1 MNKSSRKADFIHLKG
16 GREHNLKNIEL
27 RIPRERL
34 VVITG
39 VSGSGKSSLAFDT
52 LYAEGYRKYMDSL
65 STRARQLLDQV
76 KKPEVD
82 FIHGLSPVIAI
93 EQRTGGAANPRS
105 TVATVTEIA
114 DYARLLWS
122 VQGQAF
128 CPIDGGAIERRSVDD
143 CIDRIF
149 LEPDGARIVI
159 LAPVLKA
166 KSALLREELPRMRTR
181 GFNRVRI
188 DGQIKNLDDPDLIE
202 PQSGE
207 RTVELV
213 IDRVVLGPD
222 QRSRIADSLELAF
235 REGKDRAII
244 LAQDKRADS
253 WREFAVSQHLAC
265 VQCGRVY
272 EPVTSKFFSYNHPS
286 GACPT
291 CGGIGRTLQFD
302 ANLVVPNPDLP
313 VKKGAIKPWRIGSRR
328 MIIKRNAILKQLAAQ
343 LPFDPTIP
351 WNDLSDEV
359 RQTILHGAGERLF
372 SFKLT
377 GGNKKA
383 ELMPFI
389 GVLAELEETRRTT
402 SSDGL
407 KARLMAY
414 QISSK
419 CQDCRGSRLK
429 PESLA
434 VRLKGQDFP
443 GFMAM
448 TIEEGEN
455 FSGQLANLES
465 GSGRA
470 HEALAGLRERL
481 FFLKEMGLGYLTL
494 DRQYTTLSGGESQR
508 ARLATQLGM
517 GLTGVAYVLDEPTIG
532 LHPADSYR
540 LLRSLIDLR
549 DRGNAVIVVE
559 HDEDTMLAAD
569 HLIELG
575 PGAGQEGGEII
586 YEGAP
591 EGAGLSTGSRTGL
604 YLDGKMKI
612 EKNAASLP
620 PKNRWLTVKGARCH
634 NLKNIDAAFPVGL
647 LSCVTGVSGS
657 GKSTLVNEI
666 LAKRAAFE
674 LNRAKV
680 IPGAHEDVEGLGFFT
695 KMVLVDQSPIGRS
708 PRSNPATY
716 VKLFDPLRK
725 LFSQCPLAKV
735 RGYKA
740 SRFSFN
746 VRGGRCE
753 RCKGDGLIKLDM
765 LFLADVYSECPSCRG
780 RRYNRETLEVRFKGK
795 NIAEVLELTVDEACH
810 LFRRQ
815 PKIIAKL
822 STLQAVGLG
831 YIRLGQPSNTLS
843 GGEAQRIKLSLEL
856 SKRSD
861 GGTLYLLDEPTT
873 GLHWA
878 DIQNLLDLLYQLR
891 DGGHTIIIIEHH
903 LDIIRL
909 ADWVLDL
916 GPGGGEAGGEILF
929 AGPPE
934 NLLETE
940 KSLTAKCLRNYLARK
955 APATSPEGGDSRL
968 GRAVTP

>member
-1 MNKSSRKADFIHLKG
+1 MNKNGSKADFIHIKG

-27 RIPRERL
+27 RIPREQL
-34 VVITG
+34 VVVTG

-76 KKPEVD
+76 KRPEVD

-93 EQRTGGAANPRS
+93 EQRTAGAANPRS

-114 DYARLLWS
+114 DYARLLWA

-128 CPIDGGAIERRSVDD
+128 CPVDGGVIERRSLDD

-149 LEPDGARIVI
+149 VEPKGARMVI
-159 LAPVLKA
+159 LAPVLQA
-166 KSALLREELPRMRTR
+166 KTALLREELPRMRTR
-181 GFNRVRI
+181 GFQRVRI
-188 DGQIKNLDDPDLIE
+188 DGQIINLDDSHLIE
-202 PQSGE
+202 PKSGQ
-207 RTVELV
+207 RNVELV
-213 IDRVVLGPD
+213 IDRLVLAQD

-235 REGKDRAII
+235 REGKDRAVI
-244 LAQDKRADS
+244 LIQDNKES
-253 WREFAVSQHLAC
+253 PWRELSLSQHLAC
-265 VQCGRVY
+265 SDCGRVY
-272 EPVTSKFFSYNHPS
+272 EPVTPKFFSYNHPA
-286 GACPT
+286 GACPK
-291 CGGIGRTLQFD
+291 CGGIGRTLQFE
-302 ANLVVPNPDLP
+302 AALVVPDPELP
-313 VKKGAIKPWRIGSRR
+313 VRKGAIKPWRLGSRR

-343 LPFDPTIP
+343 LPFEPTIP
-351 WNDLSDEV
+351 WNDLPEEV
-359 RQTILHGAGERLF
+359 RHTLLHGAGERLF

-377 GGNKKA
+377 GGNKKP
-383 ELMPFI
+383 ELMPFAGI
-389 GVLAELEETRRTT
+389 LADLEETRRTT

-414 QISSK
+414 QISHP
-419 CQDCRGSRLK
+419 CQACRGSRLK

-434 VRLKGQDFP
+434 VRLKDQDFP

-448 TIEEGEN
+448 SIEEAEK
-455 FSGQLANLES
+455 FSRFLEKLDK

-470 HEALAGLRERL
+470 HEALSGLCERL

-494 DRQYTTLSGGESQR
+494 DRQYATLSGGEAQR

-532 LHPADSYR
+532 LHPADSHR
-540 LLRSLIDLR
+540 LLRSLLDLR

-559 HDEDTMLAAD
+559 HDEETIRAAD

-586 YEGAP
+586 YQGPPQE
-591 EGAGLSTGSRTGL
+591 AGKSNRSRIGP
-604 YLDGKMKI
+604 YLDGI
-612 EKNAASLP
+612 TEVDKNASTLSP
-620 PKNRWLTVKGARCH
+620 NNRWLTVRGACCH
-634 NLKNIDAAFPVGL
+634 NLKDIDVAFPVGL

-666 LAKRAAFE
+666 LAKTAA
-674 LNRAKV
+674 LKLHRAKV
-680 IPGAHEDVEGLGFFT
+680 VPGKHQSLDGLDQFT
-695 KMVLVDQSPIGRS
+695 KIILVDQSPIGRS

-716 VKLFDPLRK
+716 VKLFDPLRR
-725 LFSQCPLAKV
+725 LFAQCSLAKV

-780 RRYNRETLEVRFKGK
+780 RRYNRETLEVRFKGY
-795 NIAEVLELTVDEACH
+795 NVAEVLELTVDEACK

-815 PKIIAKL
+815 PKIISIL

-856 SKRSD
+856 SKRSQ
-861 GGTLYLLDEPTT
+861 GGALYLLDEPTT
-873 GLHWA
+873 GLHWT
-878 DIQNLLDLLYQLR
+878 DIQNLLDLLFKLR
-891 DGGHTIIIIEHH
+891 DAGHTIIIIEHH
-903 LDIIRL
+903 LDVIRL
-909 ADWVLDL
+909 ADWVIDL
-916 GPGGGEAGGEILF
+916 GPGGGQAGGRLLYE
-929 AGPPE
+929 GPPSD
-934 NLLETE
+934 LDQAK
-940 KSLTAKCLRNYLARK
+940 KSLTSKCLHHYLARK
-955 APATSPEGGDSRL
+955 NP
-968 GRAVTP
+968 

>member
-1 MNKSSRKADFIHLKG
+1 MRGLAPSMKKNARKTNFIHIKG

-27 RIPRERL
+27 RIPREQL

-76 KKPEVD
+76 KRPEVD

-114 DYARLLWS
+114 DYARLLWA
-122 VQGQAF
+122 VQGQAL
-128 CPIDGGAIERRSVDD
+128 CPIDGGVIERRSLDD
-143 CIDRIF
+143 CINRIF
-149 LEPDGARIVI
+149 REPKGARLVI
-159 LAPVLKA
+159 LAPALQA
-166 KSALLREELPRMRTR
+166 KTALLREELPRMRMK
-181 GFNRVRI
+181 GFQRVRI
-188 DGQIKNLDDPDLIE
+188 DGVIKSLDDAQLIE
-202 PQSGE
+202 PKPGQ
-207 RTVELV
+207 RKVDIV
-213 IDRVVLGPD
+213 IDRVLLEPD
-222 QRSRIADSLELAF
+222 QRSRMADSLELAF

-244 LAQDKRADS
+244 LAQDGKERP
-253 WREFAVSQHLAC
+253 WREFFVSQHLAC
-265 VQCGRVY
+265 SSCGLVY
-272 EPVTSKFFSYNHPS
+272 EPVTPKFFSYNHPS
-286 GACPT
+286 GACST

-302 ANLVVPNPDLP
+302 ASLVVPNPELA
-313 VKKGAIKPWRIGSRR
+313 VKKGAVKPWRIGSRR

-351 WNDLSDEV
+351 WKDLDDGV
-359 RQTILHGAGERLF
+359 RRTLLHGAGERLF

-377 GGNKKA
+377 GGNKKP
-383 ELMPFI
+383 ELMPFAGI
-389 GVLAELEETRRTT
+389 LAELEETRRTT

-414 QISSK
+414 QISHR
-419 CQDCRGSRLK
+419 CQDCKGSRLK

-434 VRLKGQDFP
+434 VRLKGLHFP

-448 TIEEGEN
+448 TIEEAGN
-455 FSGQLANLES
+455 FAHCLKKNDRNT
-465 GSGRA
+465 GRA
-470 HEALAGLRERL
+470 HEALSGLRERL
-481 FFLKEMGLGYLTL
+481 HFLHEMGLGYLTL
-494 DRQYTTLSGGESQR
+494 DRQYSSLSGGEAQR

-517 GLTGVAYVLDEPTIG
+517 GLTGVAYVLDEPTVG
-532 LHPADSYR
+532 LHPADNHR
-540 LLRSLIDLR
+540 LLRSLTGLR
-549 DRGNAVIVVE
+549 NRGNAVIVVE
-559 HDEDTMLAAD
+559 HDEETIRAAD

-575 PGAGQEGGEII
+575 PGAGQKGGEII
-586 YEGAP
+586 YEGSPAEAGKCP
-591 EGAGLSTGSRTGL
+591 RSLIGPYLEGTTEV
-604 YLDGKMKI
+604 D
-612 EKNAASLP
+612 KNAPTLS
-620 PKNRWLTVKGARCH
+620 PKNRWLTIRGASCH
-634 NLKNIDAAFPVGL
+634 NLKDIDVDFPVGL
-647 LSCVTGVSGS
+647 LTCVTGVSGS
-657 GKSTLVNEI
+657 GKSTLVNQI
-666 LAKRAAFE
+666 LAKTAA
-674 LNRAKV
+674 LKLHRAKIV
-680 IPGAHEDVEGLGFFT
+680 PGPHRSLNGLDYFT
-695 KMVLVDQSPIGRS
+695 KMILVDQSPIGRS

-725 LFSQCPLAKV
+725 LFAQCPLAKI

-780 RRYNRETLEVRFKGK
+780 KRYNRETLEVRFKGY
-795 NIAEVLELTVDEACH
+795 NIAETLEMTVDEACK
-810 LFRRQ
+810 LFRHQ
-815 PKIIAKL
+815 PKIISIL

-831 YIRLGQPSNTLS
+831 YVQLGQPSNTLS

-856 SKRSD
+856 SKRSA
-861 GGTLYLLDEPTT
+861 GGALYLLDEPTT

-878 DIQNLLDLLYQLR
+878 DIQNLLDLLFRLR

-909 ADWVLDL
+909 ADWVIDL
-916 GPGGGEAGGEILF
+916 GPGGGEAGGRILY
-929 AGPPE
+929 AGPPN
-934 NLLETE
+934 NLTE
-940 KSLTAKCLRNYLARK
+940 SKNSLTAQCLRDHKERQK
-955 APATSPEGGDSRL
+955 QCS
-968 GRAVTP
+968 